1 MLLVIVQFPPPPPT
15 YTAFERLHQ
24 LHPAKA
30 DRAFADFIEW
40 ARTRRHFRTDFE
52 RQAHAAVQ
60 QKVTRF
66 MTATPGAAQ
75 AAAVIDLAGE
85 YEAWRQEMACATLIA
100 EGVEIPSCEGK

>member
-1 MLLVIVQFPPPPPT
+1 MTFVIDQFPPPPPT

-24 LHPAKA
+24 LHPQKA
-30 DRAFADFIEW
+30 DRAFSDFIEW

-66 MTATPGAAQ
+66 MKAAPGAEQ
-75 AAAVIDLAGE
+75 AAAVIDITGE
-85 YEAWRQEMACATLIA
+85 YAAWREEMAIATLEA
-100 EGVEIPSCEGK
+100 EGIDVVTCK